1 MSGLRIALLAVAI
14 CGLLTIGDEKA
25 SGAGRELEGTG
36 DPQPERPS
44 AKGHDVSEV
53 DAFLGTYRS
62 TRIAQ
67 VIPDHARAC
76 LPSSGGSRA
85 TEAQRGIAAV
95 AEVVAESPLGAWLLD
110 EAAARLVLI
119 CQDPNTDL
127 AAYYR
132 AQMRLIGLFD
142 RLADP
147 ARIMFLA
154 HELAHVPQHP
164 RFSNDLR
171 FGPEA
176 VLVMHRMREA
186 AAEAVATRVLWQLR
200 VRGRTE
206 PWQYKL
212 ASAYGD
218 IAHAFARAID
228 GSGQPAELR
237 ATRAAFDQWFAAP
250 LRLQQYDSHM
260 LDHVERIAQDRLGLI
275 PPQRR
280 LSEAFLAGIA
290 WYAGASFLSAGG
302 TRPLTGAHYRAG
314 LSSDAAARLA
324 QVLRARAGDLAGEA
338 AAAAADAPRP

>member
-237 ATRAAFDQWFAAP
+237 ATRAAFDQWFGRP
-250 LRLQQYDSHM
+250 GRVHSYDSRLLAHI
-260 LDHVERIAQDRLGLI
+260 DRVEGRRSPVTRPTRQLTEEFVRGIGWYGGATFL
-275 PPQRR
+275 PPGEHSVLADPYYARR
-280 LSEAFLAGIA
+280 LSPGN
-290 WYAGASFLSAGG
+290 
-302 TRPLTGAHYRAG
+302 
-314 LSSDAAARLA
+314 AARLQA
-324 QVLRARAGDLAGEA
+324 LLEQIR
-338 AAAAADAPRP
+338 